1 MSRTRRIALAA
12 SALLA
17 LTAAAPTLA
26 QNTIYQWV
34 DANGVTHFSGQPPE
48 GQAYEERV
56 VTASSSRT
64 VTEEERQANRGP
76 SSAGQAAAGD
86 SDACTRARANLA
98 LLEGDQV
105 LTMDRDGD
113 GVSETITLEE
123 RQTQLALAQTQ
134 VTAFC
139 QTAE

>member
-1 MSRTRRIALAA
+1 MSRTRRTALAA

-17 LTAAAPTLA
+17 LLAAAPALA

-48 GQAYEERV
+48 GEEYEERV

-64 VTEEERQANRGP
+64 VTEEERQSNRGP
-76 SSAGQAAAGD
+76 ATSSQAPAGD

>member
-1 MSRTRRIALAA
+1 MSRTRRTAFAA

-17 LTAAAPTLA
+17 LLAAAPALA

-48 GQAYEERV
+48 DQAYEERV

-76 SSAGQAAAGD
+76 SSAGQAGD

-98 LLEGDQV
+98 LLQGDQV

>member
-1 MSRTRRIALAA
+1 MSRTRLPVLAA

-17 LTAAAPTLA
+17 LLAAAPALA

-48 GQAYEERV
+48 GQEYEERV

-64 VTEEERQANRGP
+64 VSAEERQANRGP
-76 SSAGQAAAGD
+76 ATSSTEAAGD
-86 SDACTRARANLA
+86 SDTCVRARANLA
-98 LLEGDQV
+98 LLQGDQV

-123 RQTQLALAQTQ
+123 REAQLALAQTQ

>member
-17 LTAAAPTLA
+17 LTAAAPALA

-56 VTASSSRT
+56 VTASSSRFSRTPATKAEVTPWAMRT
-64 VTEEERQANRGP
+64 VTLGN
-76 SSAGQAAAGD
+76 
-86 SDACTRARANLA
+86 AR
-98 LLEGDQV
+98 
-105 LTMDRDGD
+105 R
-113 GVSETITLEE
+113 
-123 RQTQLALAQTQ
+123 
-134 VTAFC
+134 
-139 QTAE
+139 